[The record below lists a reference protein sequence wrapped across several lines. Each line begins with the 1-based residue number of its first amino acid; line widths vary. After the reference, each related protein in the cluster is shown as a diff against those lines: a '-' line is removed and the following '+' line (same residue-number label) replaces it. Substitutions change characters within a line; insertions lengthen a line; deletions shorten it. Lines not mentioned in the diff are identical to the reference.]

1 MGLLVLPL
9 LWRAIDADPAVRD
22 LSRARRDPSWPQ
34 ATISEARVTVMRADR
49 GSRCSLR
56 PVTANVRI
64 SVEQPNYRLTSGGEE
79 YWPARP
85 ISGRRKRSG
94 SSSSAFF
101 GARVL

>member
-56 PVTANVRI
+56 PATAGVMAEMQTI
-64 SVEQPNYRLTSGGEE
+64 GGKQMWIVSLIWVVIAASCCSAAGDITSI
-79 YWPARP
+79 A
-85 ISGRRKRSG
+85 
-94 SSSSAFF
+94 
-101 GARVL
+101 